1 MARTS
6 GWRLRVAAAL
16 FVTTAAGVAA
26 LAQPAAPPASAPA
39 TPEWAYA
46 VPPAQP
52 RPATP
57 AAGAAPPPADTTLH
71 SLPGTSR
78 QFTVDQIRGRRPAGS
93 TAQVGPADWYPE
105 DHPAMPPIVA
115 YGDPARSITAC
126 ALCHYPNGKGKP
138 ENAPVS
144 GFAKEYIAQQ
154 LHDMKAGL
162 RKSAEPRKGNAN
174 LMVNIAKAMTEEEI
188 QASAAYFASIPWS
201 PWIRVVE
208 SRTAPKVRSAAGLYM
223 PLEGADAGL
232 EPIGDRIVEVPVEP
246 HRTELLRD
254 PRSGFIAY
262 VPMGAV
268 AKGKRL
274 VETGGGGRTVACRVC
289 HGADLNGSAMVPG
302 LAGRSPSYL
311 ARQLN
316 DFRQGARKGPL
327 SPLMHGAVERLTDG
341 DIVSVTAYLAS
352 LPAPTRTAALT
363 R

>member
-1 MARTS
+1 MAGSIGKRM
-6 GWRLRVAAAL
+6 RLAAAL
-16 FVTTAAGVAA
+16 VVATSAAFAAVAQEA
-26 LAQPAAPPASAPA
+26 PAQKPA

-46 VPPAQP
+46 IPAPQP
-52 RPATP
+52 RPAAP
-57 AAGAAPPPADTTLH
+57 PAGAAPPPVDTTLH
-71 SLPGTSR
+71 SLPGTTR
-78 QFTVDQIRGRRPAGS
+78 TFTVDQIRGRRPAGS
-93 TAQVGPADWYPE
+93 TVQVGPADWYPE

-115 YGDPARSITAC
+115 YGDPARGITAC

-144 GFAKEYIAQQ
+144 GFGKEYIAQQ
-154 LHDMKAGL
+154 LRDMKAGL
-162 RKSAEPRKGNAN
+162 RRSAEPRKGNAG
-174 LMVNIAKAMTEEEI
+174 LMVNIAKAMTDAEI
-188 QASAAYFASIPWS
+188 EASAAYFASMTWT

-208 SRTAPKVRSAAGLYM
+208 SPTAPKVRSAAGLYM
-223 PLEGADAGL
+223 PLEGADAGV
-232 EPIGDRIVEVPVEP
+232 EPIAGRIVEVPVEP

-262 VPMGAV
+262 VPPGSV
-268 AKGKRL
+268 AKGRAL
-274 VETGGGGRTVACRVC
+274 VETGGRGRTVACAIC

-327 SPLMHGAVERLTDG
+327 SPLMHGAVKQLTDG
-341 DIVSVTAYLAS
+341 DIVNVTAYLAS
-352 LPAPTRTAALT
+352 LPAPSSTSVAA